1 MALSRRKPTLMT
13 RTMHQHLLAIIAGL
27 LVSLVG
33 LLWVTDRLMLYSR
46 RHALGSQLRALDT
59 VDDAVLVLCSFGEE
73 ESGSVLLDMKGHWRV
88 QEGEVIGQRTGSSA
102 PAGGWHEWTE
112 VAEVA
117 KAGAWHETGKLP
129 WVKEEV
135 IWAASV
141 LTAPDGHR
149 EILVAWEPVAAVR
162 EAVLPVYLVVVGAT
176 LLAFIISVGLGLR
189 GTRQVTTVLAD
200 IADSSARMA
209 AGDYEVRLSAQS
221 TRELDQVVGS
231 INRLAGSLREATA
244 ELRAE
249 EEQIK
254 HLEGL
259 QRRFVADAS
268 HELRAPLTSMRVTLE
283 AWNDGVLRPGEYGS
297 AVRHLLAQTTRL
309 GKLVTEL
316 LDLARIESG
325 REELNLGPVR
335 VSDAAEQALRM
346 FRDLPGARIEL
357 EAPGEMPLVLADAEA
372 LQRVVI
378 NVLENARRYTPES
391 GSIRVSAALRGEM
404 VEIAVSD
411 GGCGIAPEMLPM
423 IWDRFAR
430 SPEAEE
436 AGTKGSGL
444 GLAIVKALV
453 EAMGGEVAAESSPGK
468 GTTIRVTLRAARG
481 EAGGWSAREVRG

>member
-1 MALSRRKPTLMT
+1 MALSKHKPTLIT
-13 RTMHQHLLAIIAGL
+13 RTIRQHLLAIIAGL
-27 LVSLVG
+27 LVSLMG

-59 VDDAVLVLCSFGEE
+59 ADDAVLVLCSFGEE
-73 ESGSVLLDMKGHWRV
+73 ESGSVLLDMRGHWRL
-88 QEGEVIGQRTGSSA
+88 QKGEVIGQRTGLPA
-102 PAGGWHEWTE
+102 PAGGWHEWKE
-112 VAEVA
+112 AAEVA
-117 KAGAWHETGKLP
+117 KAGSWHDTGELP

-141 LTAPDGHR
+141 LTAPDGHE

-176 LLAFIISVGLGLR
+176 LLAFIISVGLALR
-189 GTRQVTTVLAD
+189 GTRQVTGVLAD

-209 AGDYEVRLSAQS
+209 AGDYEVRLSGQS

-231 INRLAGSLREATA
+231 INRLAESLREATA
-244 ELRAE
+244 ELHAE
-249 EEQIK
+249 EEEVRR
-254 HLEGL
+254 LEGL

-283 AWNDGVLRPGEYGS
+283 AWNDGVLQPGEYGS

-325 REELNLGPVR
+325 REELSLRPVR
-335 VSDAAEQALRM
+335 VPEAAEEALGM

-357 EAPGEMPLVLADAEA
+357 EAPEEMPLVLADAEA
-372 LQRVVI
+372 LQRVLI
-378 NVLENARRYTPES
+378 NVLENARRYTLES
-391 GSIRVSAALRGEM
+391 GSIRVSAARRGEM
-404 VEIAVSD
+404 VGIAVSD
-411 GGCGIAPEMLPM
+411 SGCGIAPEMLPM

-430 SPEAEE
+430 SSDAEA
-436 AGTKGSGL
+436 AGTRGSGL
-444 GLAIVKALV
+444 GLAIVRALV
-453 EAMGGEVAAESSPGK
+453 EAMGGEVAAESSPAK
-468 GTTIRVTLRAARG
+468 GTTIRVILPAARG
-481 EAGGWSAREVRG
+481 GARGASA